1 MSKIGRMPILISSGV
16 SVSVQGQQ
24 VSINGPKGNVSY
36 DVPEGVTAEVVE
48 ANLLVTAKNL
58 EDRSVKAR
66 YGLTRA
72 LLANIVKG
80 VSVGIEKKL
89 ELVGVG
95 YRAQMQGADLVLS
108 LGFSHPVKFTAQPG
122 ITMAVAENI
131 ITISGI
137 DKAAVGEIAAKI
149 RAVRPP
155 EPYKGKGIRYKGEH
169 VRRKAGKAAKA
180 GAK

>member
-1 MSKIGRMPILISSGV
+1 MPILISSGV
-16 SVSVQGQQ
+16 TVVVEGQQ
-24 VSINGPKGNVSY
+24 VKIAGPKGSVSY
-36 DVPEGVTAEVVE
+36 DVAEGITAEVVDS
-48 ANLLVTAKNL
+48 NILVTAKNL

-95 YRAQMQGADLVLS
+95 YRAQMQGSELVLS
-108 LGFSHPVKFTAQPG
+108 LGFSHPVKFAAQPG
-122 ITMAVAENI
+122 ITMAVADNV

-155 EPYKGKGIRYKGEH
+155 EPYKGKGIKYQGEY